1 MAGILSVFSL
11 LAFILALYSVYRYTK
26 NGIVL
31 KKGIL
36 VSALFLALSPIGMFF
51 ALIIIDQEYLP
62 GALILLSIMFL
73 FILFYVF
80 THLFFLSIFL
90 RGRRKGK
97 YGEIQERLKSYFGW
111 INSKKLK

>member
-1 MAGILSVFSL
+1 MSNMKFLMAGILSLFSL
-11 LAFILALYSVYRYTK
+11 LAFILALFSVYRYTK

-51 ALIIIDQEYLP
+51 ALIIIDEEYLP
-62 GALILLSIMFL
+62 GALILLCIMFL
-73 FILFYVF
+73 FILFYMLY
-80 THLFFLSIFL
+80 HLLFLSIFL

-97 YGEIQERLKSYFGW
+97 YGEIQE
-111 INSKKLK
+111 